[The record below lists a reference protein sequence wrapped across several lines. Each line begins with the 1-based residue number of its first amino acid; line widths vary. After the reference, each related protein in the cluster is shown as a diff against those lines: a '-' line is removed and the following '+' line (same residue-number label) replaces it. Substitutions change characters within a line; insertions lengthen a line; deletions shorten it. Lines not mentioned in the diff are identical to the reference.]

1 MGQTIARCLAT
12 KSILSKNWS
21 TRKNF
26 STVNKSYI
34 LIALVSLL
42 ILSCSKKKEDTLF
55 SKVSSKHSGIT
66 FNNQIVETDSF
77 NILTSE
83 YIFNGGGVAAGDFN
97 NDGSQDLFFT
107 GNQVTNKLYLNKGGF
122 KFEDVT
128 EISGVGAPDKWK
140 TGVAVIDINNDS
152 LLDIYIC
159 AAMYATPEEK
169 ANILFVNQGID
180 ENGIPKFKEMAKEYG
195 VADTGNS
202 MNAAF
207 IDYNKDGHLDLY
219 VLNNVDIHVLPAN
232 YREKITDGSSLS
244 NDRLYR
250 NNGDNTFTDVTM
262 EAGITIEG
270 YGLGIAVSDLNYDG
284 WPDIYVSNDYL
295 SNDILYINNG
305 DGTFTDQIS
314 QFVKHQS
321 KFSMGSDIAD
331 FNNDGF
337 LDILTLDM
345 LGETNYRLK
354 TTIKESRYNDYYMN
368 DKFGYDYQY
377 MRNML
382 QMGQGPNMPFSEIG
396 LMAGIAK
403 TDWSW
408 SPLFVDAD
416 NDGLKDLLIT
426 NGFPRDI
433 TDLDFGEF
441 HFNVRKYLRPSQIL
455 DSIPVVKIPN
465 YAYKNE
471 GNGQFRDVGKAWGLN
486 IPSFSNGAAFADLD
500 GDGDLDYIVN
510 NINDEAFLFKNNA
523 ENKNQGQNNYI
534 QLDLKGPSTNPA
546 ALGTKVAIRFADGS
560 FQYYEHQLNRGYLS
574 TVQGMA
580 HFGLGAHQNMASIE
594 VLWPDGKF
602 QALKNIPSN
611 QILTINH
618 GEAVSPSSQ
627 QLAFPLVPKESK
639 PNYKEVSDELGIDY
653 VHEEEDKV
661 DFNVQRTLPH
671 KLTQNGPCIAK
682 GDINGDGHEDF
693 IIGSSSGYS
702 PMLFFQ
708 ESSGSFTSTPLFLDD
723 KNKGHEETSIALFDL
738 DNDGDLDMYLV
749 SGSNEF
755 DLESPYYTDRLM
767 INNGKGNFTLS
778 TDKMPKINAS
788 GSVVRAEDFDGD
800 GYTDL
805 FVGGRTPFSQYPTP
819 EKSYLLK
826 NEKGILIDV
835 TETYCKDLRSPGMV
849 TDAKWA
855 DLDGDNLKDLIL
867 VGEFMPISVFMNK
880 KEIFQPLENTGIHQL
895 SGWWECVLV
904 EDFDGDGDMDII
916 AGNLGAN
923 NFYRPT
929 TERPVTMLVKDFD
942 KNGSSD
948 PILFAYFRESFE
960 DSTFT
965 SYPVN
970 FWGDLIGQSPLFRK
984 KFDYFKEYANA
995 NKNDLFTP
1003 EELEG
1008 TFELAANH
1016 DQTSYFIN
1024 NGNGQFSM
1032 GELPWQTQSAP
1043 IKCMITT
1050 PSGGDA
1056 FANVLM
1062 IGNDFGNEVF
1072 IGRYDAFNGGILVG
1086 DNKGGFEF
1094 KNAEESGFKVP
1105 GDGKDMILVEK
1116 AGGGTPYVVVTQN
1129 RGKLLVFSKNE

>member
-1 MGQTIARCLAT
+1 M
-12 KSILSKNWS
+12 
-21 TRKNF
+21 
-26 STVNKSYI
+26 NKSYI
-34 LIALVSLL
+34 LIALTSLL

-55 SKVSSKHSGIT
+55 SKVSSKHSDIT

-83 YIFNGGGVAAGDFN
+83 YIFNGGGVAVGDFN
-97 NDGSQDLFFT
+97 NDGKPDLFFS
-107 GNQVTNKLYLNKGGF
+107 GNQVTNKLYLNEGDFRF
-122 KFEDVT
+122 KDVT
-128 EISGVGAPDKWK
+128 EISGVEASDKWK
-140 TGVAVIDINNDS
+140 TGAAVIDINNDS

-159 AAMYATPEEK
+159 AAMYASPDEK

-180 ENGIPKFKEMAKEYG
+180 ENGIPIFKEMANEYG
-195 VADTGNS
+195 IADTGNS

-207 IDYNKDGHLDLY
+207 IDYNKDGFLDLY

-270 YGLGIAVSDLNYDG
+270 YGLGVAVSDLNYDG

-305 DGTFTDQIS
+305 DGTFTDRIG

-382 QMGQGPNMPFSEIG
+382 HMGQGPNMPYSEIG

-471 GNGQFRDVGKAWGLN
+471 GNGQFKDVGKEWGLD

-500 GDGDLDYIVN
+500 ADGDLDYIVN
-510 NINDEAFLFKNNA
+510 NINDEAFLFKNNS
-523 ENKNQGQNNYI
+523 EIRNKGDNNFI
-534 QLDLKGPSTNPA
+534 QLDLKGPVSNPA
-546 ALGTKVAIRFADGS
+546 GLGTKIAIRFEDGS

-574 TVQGMA
+574 TVQDIV
-580 HFGLGAHQNMASIE
+580 HFGLGAHRTIASLE
-594 VLWPDGKF
+594 VLWTDGKS
-602 QALKNIPSN
+602 QTLKDLQSN
-611 QILTINH
+611 QTVNIKYS
-618 GEAVSPSSQ
+618 EAASSGTRT
-627 QLAFPLVPKESK
+627 LAFPLAPKESR
-639 PNYKEVSDELGIDY
+639 PIYKEVSGQIGIDY
-653 VHEEEDKV
+653 VHEEQDKV
-661 DFNVQRTLPH
+661 DFNVQRTMPH

-693 IIGSSSGYS
+693 IIGSSSGHS
-702 PMLFFQ
+702 PMIFFQ
-708 ESSGSFTSTPLFLDD
+708 DSSGSFIDQPLFLDE
-723 KNKGHEETSIALFDL
+723 KNKEHEETSIALFDL

-755 DLESPYYTDRLM
+755 DLGSPYYTDRLM
-767 INNGKGNFTLS
+767 INEGNGNFRLS
-778 TDKMPKINAS
+778 TDKMPRINSS

-800 GYTDL
+800 GYVDL
-805 FVGGRTPFSQYPTP
+805 FVGGRTPFSQYPMP
-819 EKSYLLK
+819 ENSYLLK
-826 NEKGILIDV
+826 NEKGILVDV
-835 TETYCKDLRSPGMV
+835 TETYCKALRNPGMV

-855 DLDGDNLKDLIL
+855 DLDQDNLKDLIL
-867 VGEFMPISVFMNK
+867 VGEFMPITIFMNRK
-880 KEIFQPLENTGIHQL
+880 DRFQLMEDTGVQQL

-904 EDFDGDGDMDII
+904 EDFDNDGDVDII
-916 AGNLGAN
+916 AGNLGTN
-923 NFYRPT
+923 NLYRPT
-929 TERPVTMLVKDFD
+929 GERPVTMLVKDFD
-942 KNGSSD
+942 KNGAID
-948 PILFAYFRESFE
+948 PIMFAYFKGDFE
-960 DSTFT
+960 NSTYEP
-965 SYPVN
+965 YPVN

-984 KFDYFKEYANA
+984 KFDYFKDYAKA
-995 NKNDLFTP
+995 TKNTLFTT

-1008 TFELAANH
+1008 AHELMANH
-1016 DQTSYFIN
+1016 DQTSYFRN
-1024 NGNGQFSM
+1024 NGTGQFSI

-1050 PSGGDA
+1050 HSDTDA
-1056 FANVLM
+1056 STNVLM

-1072 IGRYDAFNGGILVG
+1072 IGRYDAFNGGILIG
-1086 DNKGGFEF
+1086 DSKGSFEF
-1094 KNAEESGFKVP
+1094 KNAEDSGFKVT
-1105 GDGKDMILVEK
+1105 GDGKDMILVER
-1116 AGGGTPYVVVTQN
+1116 AGGKEPYVVVTQN
-1129 RGKLLVFSKNE
+1129 RGKVLVFSKVE

>member
-1 MGQTIARCLAT
+1 MNDCSAACNQKHYI
-12 KSILSKNWS
+12 KNWS

-26 STVNKSYI
+26 STVNKNHI
-34 LIALVSLL
+34 LIALALLL
-42 ILSCSKKKEDTLF
+42 IISCSKRKEDTLF
-55 SKVSSKHSGIT
+55 SKVSSNHSGIT

-83 YIFNGGGVAAGDFN
+83 YIFNGGGVAVGDFN
-97 NDGSQDLFFT
+97 NDGRPDLFFT
-107 GNQVTNKLYLNKGGF
+107 GNQVTNKLYLNQGNLEF
-122 KFEDVT
+122 DDVT
-128 EISGVGAPDKWK
+128 EISGVEASDKWK

-195 VADTGNS
+195 IADTGNS

-207 IDYNKDGHLDLY
+207 IDYNKDGFLDLY

-232 YREKITDGSSLS
+232 YREKITDGTSLS

-270 YGLGIAVSDLNYDG
+270 YGLGVAVSDLNYDG

-305 DGTFTDQIS
+305 DGTFTDKIS

-337 LDILTLDM
+337 LDIVTLDM

-471 GNGQFRDVGKAWGLN
+471 GNGQFRDVGKTWGLN

-510 NINDEAFLFKNNA
+510 NINDEAFLFKNNS
-523 ENKNQGQNNYI
+523 ETRNKGQNNFV
-534 QLDLKGPSTNPA
+534 QLDLKGPASNRA
-546 ALGTKVAIRFADGS
+546 GLGTKVAIRFSDGS

-580 HFGLGAHQNMASIE
+580 HFGLGAHQTMTSIE
-594 VLWPDGKF
+594 ILWPDGKF
-602 QALKNIPSN
+602 QSLKDIPSN
-611 QILTINH
+611 QILTINY

-639 PNYKEVSDELGIDY
+639 PVYKEVSDQLGIDY

-671 KLTQNGPCIAK
+671 KLTQNGPCITK

-702 PMLFFQ
+702 PMIFFQ

-867 VGEFMPISVFMNK
+867 VGEFMPITIFMNR
-880 KEIFQPLENTGIHQL
+880 KEAFQRVEDTGIHQL

-1003 EELEG
+1003 EELEE

-1072 IGRYDAFNGGILVG
+1072 IGRYDAFNGGVLLG
-1086 DNKGGFEF
+1086 NKKGGFEF
-1094 KNAEESGFKVP
+1094 KNAEDSGFKVP
-1105 GDGKDMILVEK
+1105 GDAKDMILVEK
-1116 AGGGTPYVVVTQN
+1116 AGGGAPYVVVTQN
-1129 RGKLLVFSKNE
+1129 KGKLLVFSKNE